1 MKLSIE
7 QIMMIFHGLQVLDF
21 ALLKVR
27 IPFIPTPHGHH
38 HLIVRTHHVIL
49 SVVVRVMLLLLLL
62 LRVSGFMLHF
72 LLSHVLLLLVEGL
85 RDDALGIEVHGEVL
99 QTLNFKF
106 ENLGAVEIF
115 IVYRQFLLDF

>member
-49 SVVVRVMLLLLLL
+49 SVVVRVVLLL
-62 LRVSGFMLHF
+62 LRITGWLILHI

-85 RDDALGIEVHGEVL
+85 GDDALGVEVHGEVL

-115 IVYRQFLLDF
+115 IVYREFLLDF

>member
-1 MKLSIE
+1 MQLSIE

-27 IPFIPTPHGHH
+27 IPLIPTPHGHH

-49 SVVVRVMLLLLLL
+49 SVVVRVVLLLL
-62 LRVSGFMLHF
+62 LRITGWLILHF

-85 RDDALGIEVHGEVL
+85 GDDALSVEVHGEVL

-115 IVYRQFLLDF
+115 IVYREFLLDF

>member
-1 MKLSIE
+1 M
-7 QIMMIFHGLQVLDF
+7 LDF

-27 IPFIPTPHGHH
+27 IPLIPTPHGHH

-49 SVVVRVMLLLLLL
+49 SVVVRVVLLLL
-62 LRVSGFMLHF
+62 LRVTGFMLHF

-85 RDDALGIEVHGEVL
+85 GDDALGVEVHGEVL

-115 IVYRQFLLDF
+115 IVYREFLLDF

>member
-1 MKLSIE
+1 MKFSIE

-27 IPFIPTPHGHH
+27 IPLIPTPHGHH

-49 SVVVRVMLLLLLL
+49 SVVVRVVLLLLSVTGL
-62 LRVSGFMLHF
+62 MLHF

-85 RDDALGIEVHGEVL
+85 GDDAFGVEVHGEVL

-115 IVYRQFLLDF
+115 IVYREFLLDF